1 MLYSSGVGDSEVSD
15 LRNLN
20 WIIKVASS
28 EELNEMG
35 QSDDPI
41 IKAIGLKGLFIK
53 RDKDWFDVFKAVLRD
68 TGEYVTFQ
76 DGCFRYDYRLPEY
89 CLVEILR
96 YEYMDGVLTLE
107 QTSQVDK
114 LIKMYKLNVIPKN
127 GSIISLP

>member
-1 MLYSSGVGDSEVSD
+1 
-15 LRNLN
+15 
-20 WIIKVASS
+20 
-28 EELNEMG
+28 MG